1 MLSKLM
7 KQDYLSTRRLFF
19 PSYLVFV
26 IISILN
32 KILIEVA
39 RGTAQ
44 PQNALEVISVVGMTL
59 YVISIVA
66 LFVVTYVFICMHF
79 YRTMSGEQGYLTH
92 TLPVKTR
99 TIINSKLFNSIIW
112 QIGTVVLV
120 ILSFIMLIAG
130 HIGDGTLQSVMSQY
144 KHFVETNMYMSV
156 TAFNIEIIITCIIS
170 LFSSALMFYCS
181 IAIGHLF
188 NKHKVGGAVIAYIGI
203 YMILQILGT
212 ILLFMSGFL
221 TIINGDPNDF
231 YYVYNKIMIY
241 SIIISAVT
249 TVIMYFITEYI
260 FRKRLNME

>member
-19 PSYLVFV
+19 PSYLVFI
-26 IISILN
+26 IISVLN
-32 KILIEVA
+32 KILLEVA
-39 RGTAQ
+39 YTTAQ
-44 PQNALEVISVVGMTL
+44 PKDALEIISVIGLTL

-99 TIINSKLFNSIIW
+99 TVINSKLFNSVIW
-112 QIGTVVLV
+112 QIGTFVLV
-120 ILSFIMLIAG
+120 MLSLLLLLAG
-130 HIGDGTLQSVMSQY
+130 ELDGLDFQSIFSHY

-156 TAFNIEIIITCIIS
+156 GAFNVEIIITCFIS
-170 LFSSALMFYCS
+170 LFSSSLMFYCS

-203 YMILQILGT
+203 YMILQMLGT
-212 ILLFMSGFL
+212 ILMFMSGFL
-221 TIINGDPNDF
+221 TIINGDAADF
-231 YYVYNKIMIY
+231 YYVYNRIMIY
-241 SIIISAVT
+241 SIIMSIIT
-249 TVIMYFITEYI
+249 TVIMYFVTEYI

>member
-19 PSYLVFV
+19 PSYLVFI
-26 IISILN
+26 IISVLN

-44 PQNALEVISVVGMTL
+44 PQNALEIISVIGMTL

-112 QIGTVVLV
+112 QVGTVLLV
-120 ILSFIMLIAG
+120 FLSFLMLIAG
-130 HIGDGTLQSVMSQY
+130 HTDDLTLRNILSQY
-144 KHFVETNMYMSV
+144 NHFVETNMYMSAA
-156 TAFNIEIIITCIIS
+156 AFNTEIIITCIIS
-170 LFSSALMFYCS
+170 LFSSSLMFYCS

-203 YMILQILGT
+203 YMIMQLLGT

-221 TIINGDPNDF
+221 TLINGDYNDF
-231 YYVYNKIMIY
+231 YYVYNKIMVY
-241 SIIISAVT
+241 SIILSVVT
-249 TVIMYFITEYI
+249 TIVMYFITEFI
-260 FRKRLNME
+260 FRKKLNME